1 MLCVPRASPVSQF
14 ANPLS
19 FSERV
24 FYLLECLDFT
34 PRWHYGGNFGGGCF
48 FHTIFSTG
56 MNLESLLVCSD
67 DRAIRVLR
75 NVLGELEI
83 GVEHC
88 ADDVSAR
95 KMLGQRSFEA
105 VIIDCQDERSFGL
118 LKSVRSVQQNS
129 KSVAIAII
137 DVSTNLQTAFK
148 LGANFVVYKPISS
161 EKAKSSF
168 RAARAL
174 MKRERRRSVRLPVN
188 IAAYF
193 RFQNGEGEQA
203 SISGLSEG
211 GFSVR
216 FSSPSKKSGLIAF
229 CFALP
234 DTTTVIEATGTIAWQ
249 NSRRHAGIQFATLAD
264 ASHRS
269 LKEWLRIQC
278 GDKHD
283 PPIRCSL
290 MCLSLGGC
298 FLRTQSPFPTQT
310 LVELLLR
317 VADCSVRTEGKVRV
331 MDPEV
336 GMGIEFL
343 TKTALDR
350 QRLKELVQQMT
361 ATPDAI
367 AEVLVEPEGLDWDD
381 DSSEATSCSP
391 KDGSKKDPLLE
402 LFRSGATLSREQF
415 LLELEKYQ
423 AAPSE
428 SVSESKGSDLALPQ
442 RREPRIPVSLPV
454 EVEVWDEDHQEPIH
468 QTTSMIDV
476 SHHGARLGGIALDL
490 KAGDVVHL
498 VSAGVEARFRV
509 IWVGEVGTPQEGQI
523 GLENLKT
530 DRVLEE

>member
-1 MLCVPRASPVSQF
+1 
-14 ANPLS
+14 
-19 FSERV
+19 
-24 FYLLECLDFT
+24 
-34 PRWHYGGNFGGGCF
+34 
-48 FHTIFSTG
+48 

-67 DRAIRVLR
+67 DRALRVLR
-75 NVLGELEI
+75 NVLSELEI
-83 GVEHC
+83 HVEHC
-88 ADDVSAR
+88 ADDVSAA
-95 KMLGQRSFEA
+95 KSLAQRSFEA

-137 DVSTNLQTAFK
+137 DASTNLQTAFK
-148 LGANFVVYKPISS
+148 LGANFVVYKPIST

-174 MKRERRRSVRLPVN
+174 MKRERRRSARLPVD

-216 FSSPSKKSGLIAF
+216 FASAGNKSGIIGF

-269 LKEWLRIQC
+269 LKDWLRLQC
-278 GDKHD
+278 GDKQD
-283 PPIRCSL
+283 PPIRCTL
-290 MCLSLGGC
+290 MGLSFGGC
-298 FLRTQSPFPTQT
+298 FLRTQSPFPARTR
-310 LVELLLR
+310 VELLLR

-331 MDPEV
+331 MDPEL

-343 TKTALDR
+343 TKMSEDR
-350 QRLKELVQQMT
+350 ERLNELIQQMT
-361 ATPDAI
+361 ANPDAI

-381 DSSEATSCSP
+381 AGAGSPGGTSGLP
-391 KDGSKKDPLLE
+391 KDGSKNDPLLE

-423 AAPSE
+423 VAPS
-428 SVSESKGSDLALPQ
+428 SGSASESNVIPQ

-454 EVEVWDEDHQEPIH
+454 EVEVWDEDQQEPIR

-476 SHHGARLGGIALDL
+476 SHHGARINGIAFDL
-490 KAGDVVHL
+490 KAGEVVRL
-498 VSAGVEARFRV
+498 VSAGVEARFRI
-509 IWVGEVGTPQEGQI
+509 IWVGEIGTPQEGQI
-523 GLENLKT
+523 GLESLKT
-530 DRVLEE
+530 DSLPEE

>member
-1 MLCVPRASPVSQF
+1 MGAIPKSSVRRMETAADKSVHPTQLR
-14 ANPLS
+14 
-19 FSERV
+19 
-24 FYLLECLDFT
+24 FT
-34 PRWHYGGNFGGGCF
+34 SRWHYRGNFGRGCF

-67 DRAIRVLR
+67 DRALRVLR

-83 GVEHC
+83 RVEHC

-137 DVSTNLQTAFK
+137 DAGTNLQTAFK
-148 LGANFVVYKPISS
+148 LGANFVVYKPIST

-216 FSSPSKKSGLIAF
+216 FASSGNKSGLIGF

-269 LKEWLRIQC
+269 LKEWLRLQC

-290 MCLSLGGC
+290 MGLSFGGC
-298 FLRTQSPFPTQT
+298 FLRTQSPFPARTR
-310 LVELLLR
+310 VELLLR

-331 MDPEV
+331 MDPEL

-343 TKTALDR
+343 AKTSEDR
-350 QRLKELVQQMT
+350 QRLEELIQRMT
-361 ATPDAI
+361 AAPDAI

-381 DSSEATSCSP
+381 AADSPGTSSCSP
-391 KDGSKKDPLLE
+391 TDDSKNDPLLE
-402 LFRSGATLSREQF
+402 LFGSGAILSREQF
-415 LLELEKYQ
+415 VLELEKHEV
-423 AAPSE
+423 AAS
-428 SVSESKGSDLALPQ
+428 SGSASESKVSDLTIPQ
-442 RREPRIPVSLPV
+442 RREPRIAVSLPV
-454 EVEVWDEDHQEPIH
+454 DVEVWDEDHQEPTH

-476 SHHGARLGGIALDL
+476 SHHGARLDGIALDL

-523 GLENLKT
+523 GLEKLKT
-530 DRVLEE
+530 DSVPEE

>member
-1 MLCVPRASPVSQF
+1 ML
-14 ANPLS
+14 
-19 FSERV
+19 ER
-24 FYLLECLDFT
+24 LNFT
-34 PRWHYGGNFGGGCF
+34 PPCHYRRNFGGGWF
-48 FHTIFSTG
+48 FHTIFDTG

-88 ADDVSAR
+88 ADDVSAT

-105 VIIDCQDERSFGL
+105 VIIDCQDERRFGL

-137 DVSTNLQTAFK
+137 DAGTNLQTAFK
-148 LGANFVVYKPISS
+148 LGANFVIYTPISS

-193 RFQNGEGEQA
+193 RFQNDHGEQA

-216 FSSPSKKSGLIAF
+216 FSSPSKKSGLIGF

-234 DTTTVIEATGTIAWQ
+234 DTTTVIEATGTISWQ
-249 NSRRHAGIQFATLAD
+249 DSRRHAGIQFATLED

-269 LKEWLRIQC
+269 LKEWLRSQC
-278 GDKHD
+278 EDKHD

-290 MCLSLGGC
+290 MGLSFGGC

-336 GMGIEFL
+336 GMGIEFM
-343 TKTALDR
+343 TKTAQER
-350 QRLKELVQQMT
+350 QRLKELVQQMM
-361 ATPDAI
+361 ASPDAI
-367 AEVLVEPEGLDWDD
+367 AEVLVEPEGLDWDEAPA
-381 DSSEATSCSP
+381 DSSGGISSLP
-391 KDGSKKDPLLE
+391 KHEGKQDPLLE

-423 AAPSE
+423 VAASPGRASE
-428 SVSESKGSDLALPQ
+428 SNVGDLTMPQ

-454 EVEVWDEDHQEPIH
+454 EVEVWDEDRQEPIH
-468 QTTSMIDV
+468 QATSMIDV
-476 SHHGARLGGIALDL
+476 SHHGARIDGIALDL

-530 DRVLEE
+530 DSVLEE

>member
-1 MLCVPRASPVSQF
+1 
-14 ANPLS
+14 
-19 FSERV
+19 
-24 FYLLECLDFT
+24 
-34 PRWHYGGNFGGGCF
+34 
-48 FHTIFSTG
+48 

-83 GVEHC
+83 RVEHC
-88 ADDVSAR
+88 SDDVSAT
-95 KMLGQRSFEA
+95 KMLAQRSFEA

-137 DVSTNLQTAFK
+137 DASTNLQTAFK
-148 LGANFVVYKPISS
+148 LGANFVVYKPIST

-211 GFSVR
+211 GFSAR
-216 FSSPSKKSGLIAF
+216 FSSSSNKSGLIGF
-229 CFALP
+229 SFALP

-269 LKEWLRIQC
+269 LKEWLRTQC

-290 MCLSLGGC
+290 MGLSFRGC
-298 FLRTQSPFPTQT
+298 FLRTPSPFPTQT
-310 LVELLLR
+310 RVELLLR

-331 MDPEV
+331 MDPEL

-343 TKTALDR
+343 AKTSEDR
-350 QRLKELVQQMT
+350 QRLREIIQQMT

-367 AEVLVEPEGLDWDD
+367 AEVLVEPEGLDWEDAAA
-381 DSSEATSCSP
+381 DSSGGTSGSG
-391 KDGSKKDPLLE
+391 KDGSKNDPLLE
-402 LFRSGATLSREQF
+402 LFRTGATISREQF
-415 LLELEKYQ
+415 VLELEKHQ
-423 AAPSE
+423 VAATSG
-428 SVSESKGSDLALPQ
+428 SASKSQVNDVAIPQ
-442 RREPRIPVSLPV
+442 RREPRIAVSLPV
-454 EVEVWDEDHQEPIH
+454 EVEVWDEDQQEPVH

-476 SHHGARLGGIALDL
+476 SHHGARLDGIAFDL
-490 KAGDVVHL
+490 KAGEVVHL

-509 IWVGEVGTPQEGQI
+509 IWVGELGTPQEGQI
-523 GLENLKT
+523 GLESLKT
-530 DRVLEE
+530 ESVPEE